1 MADLALPAGPCRV
14 CAAGAERIF
23 QGNKHFAAELE
34 KIIKNDDLIWV
45 HDYHLIPIADA
56 LRRRGHSNR
65 IGFFLHVP
73 LPPPEILTSLP
84 NHEKLISLLMQ
95 YDVVG
100 FQTDGDVQNFVRYLI
115 SECDQMRQIRVF
127 ETAGR
132 HVTLS
137 VNGQQTLVGSFPVG
151 IEPRAFSRLAR
162 RNEQSPPVKNLVAS
176 LGGRNLVIGVD
187 RLDYSKGLTHQQVR
201 TNVDI

>member
-1 MADLALPAGPCRV
+1 MR
-14 CAAGAERIF
+14 CAVVG
-23 QGNKHFAAELE
+23 
-34 KIIKNDDLIWV
+34 
-45 HDYHLIPIADA
+45 IATKSD
-56 LRRRGHSNR
+56 SS
-65 IGFFLHVP
+65 LHVP

-162 RNEQSPPVKNLVAS
+162 RNEQSPPVKNSCRKSRWPQSCDRSRSSGLFQGAHPPAGTNQRRYLKACLPMAPWLPIVRHGDFGTPPSFKQLFGQAS
-176 LGGRNLVIGVD
+176 ACRYTG
-187 RLDYSKGLTHQQVR
+187 
-201 TNVDI
+201 